1 MAMETFG
8 LISGILGILFAGTI
22 TLVIILVVRT
32 AARERERRARLHAHA
47 AQLGWYPITSPVPG
61 PVAEAIR
68 SRRTKL
74 ALGIRHSGYDA
85 WMVWHQWTESTGS
98 DSSTTSTKNL
108 TRYYLWLGPAHPNV
122 QLVRRTSIGAFFNP
136 VRGIGTGDAEF
147 DKRFVIKPADRPE
160 AIQVVTPVIRQA
172 MFAGHFLNW
181 QVSDGTLILA
191 YWDTPRIENLQPRA
205 DGIVHLAHLLSNR

>member
-1 MAMETFG
+1 MSTTGVDYLGGGRNSGRRDGIKVAMETFA
-8 LISGILGILFAGTI
+8 LISGILGILFACAI
-22 TLVIILVVRT
+22 TLVIVLVVRT

-47 AQLGWYPITSPVPG
+47 AQ
-61 PVAEAIR
+61 
-68 SRRTKL
+68 
-74 ALGIRHSGYDA
+74 
-85 WMVWHQWTESTGS
+85 
-98 DSSTTSTKNL
+98 
-108 TRYYLWLGPAHPNV
+108 
-122 QLVRRTSIGAFFNP
+122 
-136 VRGIGTGDAEF
+136 
-147 DKRFVIKPADRPE
+147 RFVIKPTDRPE